1 MYPLK
6 STLCLLALFSPLSLS
21 VQVQAQV
28 TPANDGTGTIV
39 EQRTGNI
46 TGGQTTGTNLFH
58 SFQQFDVISGQTAN
72 FVPDAGITN
81 ILGRVGGNAPSVV
94 NGTIQV
100 TGNANLYLMNPAG
113 LIFGQGAV
121 LNVPGSF
128 VGTTAN
134 AIGFGD
140 GKWFNAVGTNTYEAL
155 TGNPTGF
162 AFTTAQPGS
171 IFNAAK
177 LEGVNPSPDAATP
190 GNRIGGLTLVGGAVV
205 STGEIKVPGGN
216 VNIATVP
223 GGKFVRIS
231 QTGNVL
237 SLELPLQDLNAAQKQ
252 AINPTSLTPS
262 SLPVLLTDRPP
273 NEAAG
278 VVVANG
284 VVKLLGLD
292 AAIAAGDI
300 VSKGIDTSTLQS
312 LRGGDVR
319 LIAQNSI
326 LTGAISSGSLI
337 NTDSL
342 NKLDIRL
349 NKLTRGGDVSL
360 STQTGDII
368 VNSIDTSTG
377 NFGIGGRGG
386 DVSANSAKLFRVT
399 GITKGTVVLNETPKD
414 QNGKELT
421 TNNIA
426 SIYTSGNKNS
436 TNPEVFDE
444 TIGAGKISISYRGNG
459 FAVGGKSEINPTDP
473 SKISVILTIPFIIF
487 PEGVSGAVGAII
499 ARNSNGNFRVVFKD
513 GGFVGSNPGI
523 TDGFKI
529 TQLPPQ
535 PPQPPQPPDQTTKKS
550 KEFCDR
556 ESSTTITTNI
566 PAGTRSASS
575 NSASPCQ
582 PVAQGNRI
590 LKILD
595 K

>member
-140 GKWFNAVGTNTYEAL
+140 GKWFNAVGTNNYEAL

-177 LEGVNPSPDAATP
+177 LEGTDPLPDAPTP
-190 GNRIGGLTLVGGAVV
+190 GNRIGGLTLVGGAVI
-205 STGEIKVPGGN
+205 SLGEIKIPGGN
-216 VNIATVP
+216 LNIATVP

-237 SLELPLQDLNAAQKQ
+237 SLDLPIQDLTIADKQ
-252 AINPTSLTPS
+252 AIQPTGITLPRPPTLSL
-262 SLPVLLTDRPP
+262 LLTNPAV
-273 NEAAG
+273 NEAGG
-278 VVVANG
+278 VVIQNG
-284 VVKLLGLD
+284 VVKLTGSHQVIEPRDIVTRAINTGINLENVSLKGGDVNLVSLTGNIQVDSIDTRSDKFGTASAGGNVQLD
-292 AAIAAGDI
+292 AA
-300 VSKGIDTSTLQS
+300 
-312 LRGGDVR
+312 R
-319 LIAQNSI
+319 
-326 LTGAISSGSLI
+326 
-337 NTDSL
+337 
-342 NKLDIRL
+342 
-349 NKLTRGGDVSL
+349 
-360 STQTGDII
+360 
-368 VNSIDTSTG
+368 
-377 NFGIGGRGG
+377 
-386 DVSANSAKLFRVT
+386 LFRAVGFISNSVPNSEVKIGT
-399 GITKGTVVLNETPKD
+399 GTGV
-414 QNGKELT
+414 
-421 TNNIA
+421 
-426 SIYTSGNKNS
+426 SIYTGGSNVVAPEEAQLQGGTIRITHRGNS
-436 TNPEVFDE
+436 FIAGGSSSINPDNAD
-444 TIGAGKISISYRGNG
+444 GGKDLGISIN
-459 FAVGGKSEINPTDP
+459 
-473 SKISVILTIPFIIF
+473 LIPEFSF
-487 PEGVSGAVGAII
+487 TEGASGTAGAIVS
-499 ARNSNGNFRVVFKD
+499 RNSNGNFRVVFKD

-523 TDGFKI
+523 ADGFKI